1 MMAEAE
7 VEVVH
12 YLIPKSE
19 AEEGEG
25 EGEEAEEGEVEQ
37 FLG

>member
-1 MMAEAE
+1 MVAEE
-7 VEVVH
+7 EVVH

-19 AEEGEG
+19 AEAEEEEG
-25 EGEEAEEGEVEQ
+25 AEEGEVEE